1 MLTVISSS
9 NAQENNFIQKYN
21 FIIHV
26 FLSGGV
32 CIIWH
37 DFKHHAPFI
46 NTVNFTVLD
55 KLGQWSM
62 KLWRQLQINFSKSRS
77 YTYLFSN
84 QYIFLCIR
92 KVPLSFSQ
100 TRHQILISQSTV
112 LWNFLYNKTNPIV
125 VIEGNILLSEKYL
138 RLSVTRP

>member
-1 MLTVISSS
+1 MLTVISLS

-46 NTVNFTVLD
+46 NTVNFTALE
-55 KLGQWSM
+55 KLGQWLM
-62 KLWRQLQINFSKSRS
+62 KL
-77 YTYLFSN
+77 
-84 QYIFLCIR
+84 
-92 KVPLSFSQ
+92 
-100 TRHQILISQSTV
+100 
-112 LWNFLYNKTNPIV
+112 
-125 VIEGNILLSEKYL
+125 
-138 RLSVTRP
+138 